1 MRTGLLSTTFLHVNA
16 VKEHPMPESGHPQ
29 PVHPSGDQEI
39 LRSLRHDL
47 RNALAPAMMTADLLS
62 SHPDLQIRQR
72 ADTILN
78 SLDSALKILK
88 KTTSSQ

>member
-1 MRTGLLSTTFLHVNA
+1 
-16 VKEHPMPESGHPQ
+16 
-29 PVHPSGDQEI
+29 
-39 LRSLRHDL
+39 
-47 RNALAPAMMTADLLS
+47 MTADLLS
-62 SHPDLQIRQR
+62 SHPDPQIRQR